1 MATPQHAA
9 TSRSREAPQGDE
21 EASSELRLGE
31 FQNVDALTHSE
42 AALVINALVA
52 KRRVDRKNVNE
63 TDAGWLIVEAEAYSC
78 LDLAFGYHETLA
90 TKEEPALTRP
100 QTRRILQKTTD
111 YLEHFA
117 RFRRKENVEAVERL
131 LTAHKELAKFERAQ
145 LGSLC
150 CDTAEEAKTLIPSL
164 TDKITDDD
172 LQELLDEITKLMGY
186 GS

>member
-1 MATPQHAA
+1 MSGPPQ
-9 TSRSREAPQGDE
+9 TSRTREAPQGDE
-21 EASSELRLGE
+21 EAAAELKLGE
-31 FQNVDALTHSE
+31 FQDVDALTHSE

-52 KRRVDRKNVNE
+52 KRRLDRKNVNE
-63 TDAGWLIVEAEAYSC
+63 TE
-78 LDLAFGYHETLA
+78 
-90 TKEEPALTRP
+90 
-100 QTRRILQKTTD
+100 ILQKTTD

-164 TDKITDDD
+164 QDKISDDD

-186 GS
+186 GN

>member
-1 MATPQHAA
+1 M
-9 TSRSREAPQGDE
+9 S
-21 EASSELRLGE
+21 
-31 FQNVDALTHSE
+31 
-42 AALVINALVA
+42 
-52 KRRVDRKNVNE
+52 
-63 TDAGWLIVEAEAYSC
+63 
-78 LDLAFGYHETLA
+78 LDLGFRYREILA

-186 GS
+186 GN